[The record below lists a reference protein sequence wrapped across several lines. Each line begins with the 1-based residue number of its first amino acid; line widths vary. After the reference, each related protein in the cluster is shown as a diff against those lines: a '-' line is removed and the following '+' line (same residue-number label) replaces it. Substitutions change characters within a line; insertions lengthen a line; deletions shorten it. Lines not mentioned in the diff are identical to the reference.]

1 MDSWLILLEPIVCNC
16 AKRNRQS
23 SANKQYETYH
33 CPEQHVRDNK
43 LIAPLICH
51 WFQFLAI
58 YAYYAN
64 NQWSLFVV
72 RNSSSCWRMPA
83 FNSRISEHRNPPRRR
98 RFLWLG
104 YHHLFYILSCKR
116 RPKQQSPCLVAVP
129 SVPVVLSVSVF
140 IIIKNPRGERDGSA
154 DKRMKRGKYCVGED
168 SLLSLLVDV
177 GEECHHFSICHVL
190 TRVPYIFTTTVA
202 SFLPCRSYMCQQ
214 DEEECLCCFSSSGKC
229 VNHYICKKKWEV
241 EVDIERNRLLQRT
254 HKWMSFGEN

>member
-1 MDSWLILLEPIVCNC
+1 MRINNTRHIIVQSSMYEITNSLRRWFAIDFNSLQFMLITPTISGLYLLLEILLLVDECRHSI
-16 AKRNRQS
+16 R
-23 SANKQYETYH
+23 E
-33 CPEQHVRDNK
+33 
-43 LIAPLICH
+43 
-51 WFQFLAI
+51 
-58 YAYYAN
+58 
-64 NQWSLFVV
+64 
-72 RNSSSCWRMPA
+72 
-83 FNSRISEHRNPPRRR
+83 SRSTEIHPRRR

-116 RPKQQSPCLVAVP
+116 RPKQHSPCLVAVP

-140 IIIKNPRGERDGSA
+140 IIIKNPRRERDGSA
-154 DKRMKRGKYCVGED
+154 DKRMKRGICCVGED

-177 GEECHHFSICHVL
+177 GEECHHFSICHVH

-214 DEEECLCCFSSSGKC
+214 DEEECSCCFSSSGKC

>member
-1 MDSWLILLEPIVCNC
+1 MRINNTRHIIVQGSMYEITNSLRRWFAIDFNSLQFMLITPTISGLYLLLEILLLVDECRHSI
-16 AKRNRQS
+16 R
-23 SANKQYETYH
+23 E
-33 CPEQHVRDNK
+33 
-43 LIAPLICH
+43 
-51 WFQFLAI
+51 
-58 YAYYAN
+58 
-64 NQWSLFVV
+64 
-72 RNSSSCWRMPA
+72 
-83 FNSRISEHRNPPRRR
+83 SRSTEIHPRRR

-116 RPKQQSPCLVAVP
+116 RPKQHPPCLVAVP

-177 GEECHHFSICHVL
+177 GGECHHFSICHVL

-214 DEEECLCCFSSSGKC
+214 DEEECSCCFSSSGKC